1 MKKKLFMAA
10 LAALAATPGLAADM
24 LVKKA
29 PPPPRAP
36 AWSWTGFYVGAN
48 LGGGWAKTDWF
59 EDVSGSGGG
68 AARLA
73 FRMRRSVRQVYW
85 AAAKSVLIGRAVG
98 RYSAS
103 RPTPMLRAFAAV

>member
-68 AARLA
+68 RPAWL
-73 FRMRRSVRQVYW
+73 SGCVGQCV
-85 AAAKSVLIGRAVG
+85 KCIGR
-98 RYSAS
+98 
-103 RPTPMLRAFAAV
+103 RPNRF